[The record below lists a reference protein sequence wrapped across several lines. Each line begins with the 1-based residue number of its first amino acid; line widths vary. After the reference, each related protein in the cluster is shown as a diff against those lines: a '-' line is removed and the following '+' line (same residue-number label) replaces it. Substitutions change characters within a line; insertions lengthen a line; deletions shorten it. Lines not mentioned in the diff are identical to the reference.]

1 MSKEWIIRN
10 QNDLNQCFKEIFFVL
25 NKTKIVK
32 VTAASMRSKSR
43 NQLGYYWST
52 ILPALTDFFN
62 EIGQAGTKLSKS
74 DVNEILNRKFFYSE
88 VIIDGEMVRIPKSKS
103 GATMEQMKEFID
115 NVICYATHLGVFIPP
130 PLNGSIYD

>member
-10 QNDLNQCFKEIFFVL
+10 QDDLNQCFKEIFFVL

-43 NQLGYYWST
+43 NQLGYYWSV
-52 ILPALTDFFN
+52 IVPALRDFFN

>member
-10 QNDLNQCFKEIFFVL
+10 QDDLNQCFKEIYFVL

-103 GATMEQMKEFID
+103 GATMEQMKDFID

>member
-10 QNDLNQCFKEIFFVL
+10 QNDLNQCFKEIYFVL

>member
-10 QNDLNQCFKEIFFVL
+10 QDDLNQCFKEIYFVL